1 MISKEQIKKIDSD
14 IEGNIISLFTQVVKE
29 EIEYKRNV
37 GINIIENICVRLQY
51 FIKYRF
57 QQAKIEFDRK
67 RNQLQP
73 IDDKD
78 KIPEQA
84 ELTIENEKKIWVL
97 IGILLKNSDSLILNK
112 LKVQHTILE
121 EYKQF
126 LANRE
131 NELNKERSTNKVEI
145 IHINDI

>member
-1 MISKEQIKKIDSD
+1 MISIQQIKNIDSE
-14 IEGNIISLFTQVVKE
+14 IEGNIISLFTQVIKE
-29 EIEYKRNV
+29 EIEYKRLV
-37 GINIIENICVRLQY
+37 GQNILDNICLRLQL

-73 IDDKD
+73 IEDKD

-84 ELTIENEKKIWVL
+84 ELSIENEKKIWVL
-97 IGILLKNSDSLILNK
+97 IGILLKNSDSLILQK
-112 LKVQHTILE
+112 LKAQNTILE

-126 LANRE
+126 LSNRE
-131 NELNKERSTNKVEI
+131 NELNKERSTNKV
-145 IHINDI
+145 

>member
-1 MISKEQIKKIDSD
+1 MISIQQIKNIDSE
-14 IEGNIISLFTQVVKE
+14 IEGNIISLFTQVIKE
-29 EIEYKRNV
+29 EIEYKRLV
-37 GINIIENICVRLQY
+37 GQNILDNICLRLQL

-73 IDDKD
+73 IEDKD

-84 ELTIENEKKIWVL
+84 ELSIENEKKIWVL
-97 IGILLKNSDSLILNK
+97 IGILLKNSDSLILQK
-112 LKVQHTILE
+112 LKAQNTILE

-131 NELNKERSTNKVEI
+131 NELNKERSTNKV
-145 IHINDI
+145 

>member
-1 MISKEQIKKIDSD
+1 MISKEQIKNIDSE
-14 IEGNIISLFTQVVKE
+14 IEGNIISLFTQVIKE
-29 EIEYKRNV
+29 EIEYKRLV
-37 GINIIENICVRLQY
+37 GQNILDNICLRLQL

-73 IDDKD
+73 IEDKD

-84 ELTIENEKKIWVL
+84 ELSIENEKKIWVL
-97 IGILLKNSDSLILNK
+97 IGILLKNSDSLILQK
-112 LKVQHTILE
+112 LKTQNTILE

-126 LANRE
+126 LSNRE
-131 NELNKERSTNKVEI
+131 NELNKERSTNKV
-145 IHINDI
+145 